1 MADIADIKFP
11 NYVTYMKGKGRIKY
25 LGGYN
30 YQTQHNGW
38 TGASE
43 VKECSLIDIGSHL
56 ITPTGSNLS
65 ETDWIDCFELPN
77 GYKFQIK
84 FTQDQPGGTVFTRS
98 ISRLVDANDVAAPT
112 IPGLTFAN
120 QNIGQAYN
128 LGAMVG
134 YLILTTVY
142 YPTVDPPVGTS
153 NNGVVLTLACGVPE
167 AGFSISTGLNY
178 DNEITGRTTG
188 IGRIVSFTTFANF
201 EDFMSRHG
209 DPYEG
214 PIFSDAPLPKPED
227 DTSGPA
233 GGNGN
238 YDNDSDPV
246 DFPQLP
252 TGGALSTGAI
262 KAFLVANTTVEALFS
277 KLWDTS
283 VFNVLTW
290 QKLTENPLD
299 CIISLHCIPV
309 IPEVG
314 DMAEIKIGSFNSE
327 LRSRVIT
334 NQFIY
339 VDMGSLDVEEFWGS
353 ALDYSPY
360 TRCEIFLP
368 GIGIRDLAV
377 EDIQN
382 KTIHVKYAFDVLTGT
397 FTAFIKCGIS
407 VLYKFTG
414 NLMMQV
420 PITSRS
426 TDAYMNT
433 ILGTAKIAGG
443 AIAGTAVGGP
453 AGGVALGAATMSAAG
468 NVASSKIR
476 TEKSGILHMNA
487 ALMDDFVPYLIFH
500 RPKQSLAAGYNQF
513 KGYPSNISAVLS
525 TLTGYT
531 EVEHVHLTGISGA
544 TDAELN
550 EIERLLKSGVLI

>member
-1 MADIADIKFP
+1 MPDLSDIKFP
-11 NYVTYMKGKGRIKY
+11 DYITYMKGKGRNKY
-25 LGGYN
+25 LGGFN

-38 TGASE
+38 TSATQVNQCE
-43 VKECSLIDIGSHL
+43 MIDVGSHL
-56 ITPTGSNLS
+56 ITPAAENSM
-65 ETDWIDCFELPN
+65 ETDWIDCFEFPN
-77 GYKFQIK
+77 GYKLQIK
-84 FTQDQPGGTVFTRS
+84 IVLRINGTSNNST
-98 ISRLVDANDVAAPT
+98 SRLVDNLGNVVTSSITGFSLANSNYS
-112 IPGLTFAN
+112 G
-120 QNIGQAYN
+120 GYN
-128 LGAMVG
+128 VGAMVG
-134 YLILTTVY
+134 YLILTTQY
-142 YPTVDPPVGTS
+142 YPTADPPAGTS
-153 NNGVVLTLACGVPE
+153 NNGLSFNLSLGFPASGYTRSKGLTYGNDIVGSAPYIGTIATWSSLSGFE
-167 AGFSISTGLNY
+167 TFMAG
-178 DNEITGRTTG
+178 
-188 IGRIVSFTTFANF
+188 
-201 EDFMSRHG
+201 HG

-214 PIFSDAPLPKPED
+214 TIFSDAPLPKPED
-227 DTSGPA
+227 DTSGTG

-238 YDNDSDPV
+238 YDNDSDPI
-246 DFPQLP
+246 DFPDLP
-252 TGGALSTGAI
+252 TGGALSVGAI

-283 VFNVLTW
+283 IFNVLTW

-309 IPEVG
+309 LPEVG
-314 DMAEIKIGSFNSE
+314 DMAEIKIGSYNSE

-334 NQFIY
+334 NQYIY

-368 GIGIRDLAV
+368 GIGIKDLAV
-377 EDIQN
+377 EDVQN

-407 VLYKFTG
+407 VLYKYSG

-476 TEKSGILHMNA
+476 TQRSGDLNLNA
-487 ALMDDFVPYLIFH
+487 AIMDDFVPYLIFH

-525 TLTGYT
+525 SLTGYT
-531 EVEHVHLTGISGA
+531 EVEHIHLEGVNGA
-544 TDAELN
+544 TDAELE
-550 EIERLLKSGVLI
+550 EIDTLLKRGVII